1 MPRVVVQL
9 IFYIPGIVDKP
20 YKKALLSVYIDVLIE
35 KLSKQIGFE
44 ATQADVAY
52 SIKVF
57 ENVAL
62 KFKFKGYNDKI
73 EIFIKEA
80 LKIFKDLQEP
90 ENFLIDNSVEKILKE
105 YKNHNVEID
114 QRSTNNRLILLCQD
128 NYHAEVLEHHVQ
140 SDDIK

>member
-1 MPRVVVQL
+1 M
-9 IFYIPGIVDKP
+9 
-20 YKKALLSVYIDVLIE
+20 LIE
-35 KLSKQIGFE
+35 KLSKHIGFE

-62 KFKFKGYNDKI
+62 KFKFKGYNDKL

-80 LKIFKDLQEP
+80 VKLFKELSEP
-90 ENFLIDNSVEKILKE
+90 QDFLIDNSVEKILKE
-105 YKNHNVEID
+105 YKNYNVEID
-114 QRSTNNRLILLCQD
+114 QRSTNNRLVLLCQD

-140 SDDIK
+140 K